1 LFPCLEKQG
10 GGIRKILYPFGPIN
24 PHRNVGV
31 FYYTQIF
38 INNNIVFIN
47 MNIKKIILEEIKLSI
62 FEGIEH
68 MQNLYKSWANKKSG
82 NPEAAMKI
90 MDDVISNRRNL
101 PKKDFASYNSYEEL
115 VKDLNKIKQDAKSED
130 ASKLYEDKDLL
141 VVAANTWEASCKYG
155 AGSKWCTTARDTDSY
170 WKRHNETGTEFFWI
184 FKNKPQDDPN
194 HKFSF
199 HIQVW
204 GGYDWC
210 NAINNCRSEL
220 PENSYPKKHPMYDQ
234 IISKLQE
241 FHDQRN
247 LTKNYSH
254 TRLRLFSISD
264 WVEDNIKYLI
274 SCFGVERY
282 IDTNFDE
289 SLNNFVEYEMFEKV
303 PLNGDID
310 DKYYMKQFYADM
322 IEYLD
327 ENTLN
332 SYSEDDFIQNSMIVP
347 NIAHLINAYPEIF
360 EPILNNTATPEEV
373 CEKLTDFEFEDEL
386 TEILNETTLTYCSD
400 LIDKQSS
407 NFALKY

>member
-1 LFPCLEKQG
+1 VLCNLGYLPSGRSTQEPSSFP
-10 GGIRKILYPFGPIN
+10 
-24 PHRNVGV
+24 
-31 FYYTQIF
+31 TQ
-38 INNNIVFIN
+38 
-47 MNIKKIILEEIKLSI
+47 
-62 FEGIEH
+62 
-68 MQNLYKSWANKKSG
+68 Q
-82 NPEAAMKI
+82 
-90 MDDVISNRRNL
+90 
-101 PKKDFASYNSYEEL
+101 
-115 VKDLNKIKQDAKSED
+115 VKTS
-130 ASKLYEDKDLL
+130 
-141 VVAANTWEASCKYG
+141 
-155 AGSKWCTTARDTDSY
+155 
-170 WKRHNETGTEFFWI
+170 
-184 FKNKPQDDPN
+184 
-194 HKFSF
+194 
-199 HIQVW
+199 
-204 GGYDWC
+204 
-210 NAINNCRSEL
+210 CRSGQVVQSSVL
-220 PENSYPKKHPMYDQ
+220 WIRQSTCCNGSSL
-234 IISKLQE
+234 IRAACA

-247 LTKNYSH
+247 LTKNYSQ

-347 NIAHLINAYPEIF
+347 SIAHLINAYPEIF

-373 CEKLTDFEFEDEL
+373 CEKLTDFELEDEL
-386 TEILNETTLTYCSD
+386 TEILIETTLTYCSD